1 MKLRLLLCGA
11 ALMVAGCA
19 SQQNPFNS
27 AAEQSYIN
35 DLVPQPVPGLS
46 PAEVERIYQVNAP
59 VSVSGA
65 LSQNLSQN

>member
-1 MKLRLLLCGA
+1 
-11 ALMVAGCA
+11 MVAGCA

-27 AAEQSYIN
+27 SAEQSFIY

-46 PAEVERIYQVNAP
+46 PAEMESIYQVNAP

-65 LSQNLSQN
+65 LSQN